1 MPGKLGISLAFLVLL
16 SVMAALG
23 SPETSSGTST
33 LNVDWIYFFSSLA
46 LFVLLGYSIRAI
58 LENGIVI
65 PKGERKTKGSLL
77 PALIILAAI
86 FVALYKLSHRAPPE
100 IRANVTAPTGPL
112 WQVEAFGRDVVRII
126 YRPLPDYLYLIPPL
140 IFLILVLTAG
150 RRKVDRGEM
159 EVKFDP
165 ELTYESIEG
174 TPAERVVK
182 MYKNVVA
189 GLVERGYPYRKS
201 WTHWEHEERLRKIF
215 PDLDDLDTLT
225 RIFERAKYSGR
236 LDPEEVE
243 RARHSYDRLMELL
256 R

>member
-1 MPGKLGISLAFLVLL
+1 
-16 SVMAALG
+16 
-23 SPETSSGTST
+23 
-33 LNVDWIYFFSSLA
+33 
-46 LFVLLGYSIRAI
+46 
-58 LENGIVI
+58 
-65 PKGERKTKGSLL
+65 
-77 PALIILAAI
+77 
-86 FVALYKLSHRAPPE
+86 
-100 IRANVTAPTGPL
+100 
-112 WQVEAFGRDVVRII
+112 
-126 YRPLPDYLYLIPPL
+126 
-140 IFLILVLTAG
+140 
-150 RRKVDRGEM
+150 M

-165 ELTYESIEG
+165 GLTYESIEG

>member
-1 MPGKLGISLAFLVLL
+1 MPGKLGISIVFLLLL

-33 LNVDWIYFFSSLA
+33 LNIDWVYFFSSLA

-65 PKGERKTKGSLL
+65 PKGERKSQGSLL

-86 FVALYKLSHRAPPE
+86 FVAIYKLSHRNPPE

-112 WQVEAFGRDVVRII
+112 WQIESFGHDVVRII
-126 YRPLPDYLYLIPPL
+126 YRPLPDYLYLIPLL
-140 IFLILVLTAG
+140 IFLILVLTAR
-150 RRKVDRGEM
+150 RRKVERDEID
-159 EVKFDP
+159 VKFDSS
-165 ELTYESIEG
+165 LTYESIEG

-201 WTHWEHEERLRKIF
+201 WTHWEHEEKLRKIF
-215 PDLDDLDTLT
+215 PNLDDLDTLT

-236 LDPEEVE
+236 LNSEEVE
-243 RARHSYDRLMELL
+243 QARRSYDRLMNLL